1 MYLFF
6 DRNGTLKEQITV
18 SPPRYGDENVNA
30 IHVYWDNEVTQSISK
45 DSVYCRYKKPDGN
58 YTLNLVADDVVNES
72 VPYDPNRDLKFFN
85 YNQNYRFYV
94 FNIPSDIFV
103 ELENVDVYT
112 VLFSCWFI
120 YNTNQQKTMGL
131 VAFAVEPS
139 TQSVAVDQNINIA
152 QWNALI
158 NMLTGTADLI
168 NIDVLSITFKESENP
183 SEDGLSMNNNVIYW
197 RGVKLVTLT
206 DLNAYVTT
214 GTAQDISGYKT
225 FLGGIGLENAPLEIE
240 NGSEVPL
247 GVFTVH
253 DNDNTTDYNI
263 KADGGEDDATYDIE
277 LPNKSGRLAVT
288 DEVVL
293 NTSDQ
298 DINGQKT
305 FKDKIILE
313 GDAGDPLLQIDA
325 TDMTEDGNQSTFNI
339 KVQDL
344 TQDGATYDITL
355 PNVSCE
361 LVGTEGGQ
369 SIKGQKIMHHLNV
382 NVQNLPN
389 SNGMLAFNNNKYY
402 GRVNGNNKEIL
413 TQDALTPTILAPV
426 TCGLLDTIAGG
437 ETSVLITGGI
447 GSHTVNVIDDYEIVA
462 EVNSGSIT
470 NINQTTGAISIIS
483 SEETV
488 ELSWHYEST
497 VDTRIG
503 FRFNIGSDYNGIYVF
518 THSYLTML
526 VPIYALTEGQ
536 TYKFTGAGLQDG
548 ITGSVISMIHNMQRN
563 GQYLDIWSG
572 NSDYPMIAGR
582 VGTLAKVKLY

>member
-30 IHVYWDNEVTQSISK
+30 IHVYWDNEVTESITK
-45 DSVYCRYKKPDGN
+45 NSVYCRYKKPNGS
-58 YTLNLVADDVVNES
+58 YTLNLLADDVVNES

-94 FNIPSDIFV
+94 FNIPSDIFA

-139 TQSVAVDQNINIA
+139 TQSVALDQNINIA

-158 NMLTGTADLI
+158 NMLTGTADLT
-168 NIDVLSITFKESENP
+168 NIDVLSVTFKESEDP
-183 SEDGLSMNNNVIYW
+183 SENGLSMKNNAIYW
-197 RGVKLVTLT
+197 RGAEIVTLS

-214 GTAQDISGYKT
+214 SSTQNISGYKT
-225 FLGGIGLENAPLEIE
+225 FLGGVGIENAPLDIE
-240 NGSEVPL
+240 NLSNIPIIVA
-247 GVFTVH
+247 TIN
-253 DNDNTTDYNI
+253 DDDNTTDYKIFADEGTNDSTYNI
-263 KADGGEDDATYDIE
+263 K
-277 LPNKSGRLAVT
+277 LPNKNGRLAVI

-293 NTSDQ
+293 KTSDQ
-298 DINGQKT
+298 DIS
-305 FKDKIILE
+305 
-313 GDAGDPLLQIDA
+313 
-325 TDMTEDGNQSTFNI
+325 GNKNFT
-339 KVQDL
+339 
-344 TQDGATYDITL
+344 G
-355 PNVSCE
+355 NV
-361 LVGTEGGQ
+361 T
-369 SIKGQKIMHHLNV
+369 K
-382 NVQNLPN
+382 
-389 SNGMLAFNNNKYY
+389 NNKD
-402 GRVNGNNKEIL
+402 L
-413 TQDALTPTILAPV
+413 LDTDALKPTILTPSI
-426 TCGLLDTIAGG
+426 CGAFDTIAGG
-437 ETSVLITGGI
+437 TTSVLMSGGA
-447 GSHTVNVIDDYEIVA
+447 GSHTVSVIADYNIVA
-462 EVNSGSIT
+462 SVDSGAIT
-470 NINQTTGAISIIS
+470 NIDQTTGVISIIS

-497 VDTRIG
+497 TDTRIG

-548 ITGSVISMIHNMQRN
+548 VTGSVISMIHNMQRN